1 MNKNY
6 KSINNSFRE
15 HNHLH
20 AYLSPTM
27 IEELLDLID
36 DLVDAVPPLESTT
49 RKSKDDVRY
58 WKSVACDE

>member
-6 KSINNSFRE
+6 KPINNSFRE
-15 HNHLH
+15 HWKLH
-20 AYLSPTM
+20 GCLSPTM
-27 IEELLDLID
+27 IEDLLDLID

-58 WKSVACDE
+58 WKSITDDE